1 MSVKVSIE
9 RLHQSNSALAELSQ
23 VNLPVTIGF
32 RIAKTITA
40 VNEEIKAFEDVRKK
54 KLEELC
60 KKDEQG
66 NILLKKD
73 EKGVST
79 GQVEFKDAESEAKFA
94 KEIDELFKTE
104 VELKVDTIPVSIME
118 EQIKEEGI
126 KPAIL
131 AALSWLFT

>member
-1 MSVKVSIE
+1 MIKVTIE

-23 VNLPVTIGF
+23 ESLPITIGF

-54 KLEELC
+54 KLEGLC
-60 KKDEQG
+60 KKDKDG

-73 EKGVST
+73 AKGVST
-79 GQVEFKDAESEAKFA
+79 GQVEFKDTAAEQQFA
-94 KEIDELFKTE
+94 KEINELFKVE
-104 VELKVDTIPVSIME
+104 VELKVDTISIRMME
-118 EQIKEEGI
+118 EKVKEEGI

-131 AALSWLFT
+131 VALDWLFV